1 MRVRISYT
9 TDLDDIPQELV
20 RLLGSCAYRIL
31 ESGEITRRISTH
43 TYDKED
49 MDPNMVEVINRV
61 RAQLAKADSVLADC
75 VNIVQGFINTS
86 EQMENPTEEAPI
98 PEGAPNVGV

>member
-1 MRVRISYT
+1 MRVRISYS
-9 TDLDDIPQELV
+9 TDLDDIPKELV

-49 MDPNMVEVINRV
+49 MTQDMVNVINNV
-61 RAQLAKADSVLADC
+61 RSQLAKADSVLADC
-75 VNIVQGFINTS
+75 NNIIQGFIQTT
-86 EQMENPTEEAPI
+86 EQNEKAPEQSI
-98 PEGAPNVGV
+98 VNGEKDVGV